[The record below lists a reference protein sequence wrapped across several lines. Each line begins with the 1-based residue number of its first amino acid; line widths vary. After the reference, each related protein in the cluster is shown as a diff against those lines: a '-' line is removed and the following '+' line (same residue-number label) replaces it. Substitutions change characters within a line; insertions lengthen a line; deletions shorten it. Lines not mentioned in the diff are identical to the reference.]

1 MNAISRSSFPRS
13 YARAKMYKLFE
24 RSQLAIPR
32 LARLDLLAFFRAKQF
47 RRRKRLLLVYFMK
60 KNHANEENESYQ
72 ISYQ

>member
-1 MNAISRSSFPRS
+1 MLSVV
-13 YARAKMYKLFE
+13 LFSPDPMLGQKCINYSIE
-24 RSQLAIPR
+24 RSRLAPLR
-32 LARLDLLAFFRAKQF
+32 LARLDLLAFFRAKQI